1 MRRGGFQA
9 TPSILR
15 NKMAAVRMI
24 SQEASV
30 PQESQGASVPSTSQ
44 RRNPPSIVGFNGPGS
59 RANSGDSWPGEKEE
73 SDQGANR
80 VPPPSTTASQWRGED
95 VTHSIALQLQRARQ
109 MLNVMVANPESTKYK
124 MQRKKVTEMLDRAEK
139 HMIYDQVSTFYEELL
154 VEEMIQAEM
163 DCSTK
168 DDELDLAEQKKK
180 KVEGDKEDLLATLPR
195 GLGQRFSGS
204 AADWTA
210 FRHYFEEINESV
222 SPPLAVAHMT
232 ALIGCPKLR
241 KRMKIYRSGD
251 EVLKD
256 FDKDYGFSFL
266 NCATII
272 SEINGLKRATTKSEE
287 IDLIIKFRH
296 AKRALDKNGDHER
309 LLNLSTLIRWAD
321 QLLPTTCE
329 SLMGIIQEFKFGE
342 RGSAVEEYFRHLEQ
356 VYERSSILLRS
367 RSARKA
373 PHMTNQPKPGGK
385 KVDWVESDQRAYANE
400 EAGADQAEDGSDGD
414 TEEISSHERSDSE
427 NDSGE
432 DRSEISSHERGSDG
446 ENGSGEDRSENS
458 SHESNSDGEGDSDED
473 GDEISSHQRS
483 DGESGSDEDR
493 SETSSHES
501 DSDVE
506 GDSDGN
512 RAPSKTKEAE
522 LTKLRTW
529 ECPRCKNLN
538 SASWIKCNGIAQGGE
553 ADVCLLA
560 RPCYEKYRVTQIKSK
575 RTNRDGDWNCFYC
588 GNINFQFRI
597 ECNQCKLPKNDA
609 QSDKFRLLEENETR
623 SGPGEGFTDN
633 SDE

>member
-1 MRRGGFQA
+1 MRRRDFQA
-9 TPSILR
+9 TPSKLR

-59 RANSGDSWPGEKEE
+59 RANSGDSWPEEEEKR
-73 SDQGANR
+73 DQGANR
-80 VPPPSTTASQWRGED
+80 VSPPSTTASQWRGED

-124 MQRKKVTEMLDRAEK
+124 MQRKKVTEMVDRAER
-139 HMIYDQVSTFYEELL
+139 HMIYDQVSTSYEELL

-168 DDELDLAEQKKK
+168 DDELDLAERKKK
-180 KVEGDKEDLLATLPR
+180 KVEADKEDLLATLPR

-204 AADWTA
+204 AADWQA
-210 FRHYFEEINESV
+210 FRHYFEEINETV

-232 ALIGCPKLR
+232 ALIGCPRLR

-272 SEINGLKRATTKSEE
+272 SEINNLKKATTKSEE

-296 AKRALDKNGDHER
+296 AKRALDKNADHER

-329 SLMGIIQEFKFGE
+329 SLMRIIQEFKFGE

-373 PHMTNQPKPGGK
+373 PRPHMTNQPKPGGK
-385 KVDWVESDQRAYANE
+385 KVDWVDQRAYANE
-400 EAGADQAEDGSDGD
+400 EAGGD
-414 TEEISSHERSDSE
+414 KA
-427 NDSGE
+427 
-432 DRSEISSHERGSDG
+432 
-446 ENGSGEDRSENS
+446 
-458 SHESNSDGEGDSDED
+458 EGDSD

-493 SETSSHES
+493 SEISSHES

-506 GDSDGN
+506 GDSNGDT
-512 RAPSKTKEAE
+512 APSKTKEAE
-522 LTKLRTW
+522 LTNLRDW
-529 ECPRCKNLN
+529 QCPRCKNLN
-538 SASWIKCNGIAQGGE
+538 SASWVKCNGIAQGGE
-553 ADVCLLA
+553 VDACLLA
-560 RPCYEKYRVTQIKSK
+560 RPCYEKYRVAQIKSK
-575 RTNRDGDWNCFYC
+575 KTIRDGDWNCFYC

-597 ECNQCKLPKNDA
+597 ECNQCKLRKNDA

-623 SGPGEGFTDN
+623 GGPGEVFTDN

>member
-1 MRRGGFQA
+1 M
-9 TPSILR
+9 
-15 NKMAAVRMI
+15 
-24 SQEASV
+24 
-30 PQESQGASVPSTSQ
+30 
-44 RRNPPSIVGFNGPGS
+44 
-59 RANSGDSWPGEKEE
+59 
-73 SDQGANR
+73 
-80 VPPPSTTASQWRGED
+80 
-95 VTHSIALQLQRARQ
+95 THSIALQLQRARQ

-124 MQRKKVTEMLDRAEK
+124 MQRKKVTEMVDRAER
-139 HMIYDQVSTFYEELL
+139 HMIYDQVSTSYEELL

-168 DDELDLAEQKKK
+168 DDELDLAERKKK
-180 KVEGDKEDLLATLPR
+180 KVEADKEDLLATLPR

-385 KVDWVESDQRAYANE
+385 KVDWVESDQRTYAHE
-400 EAGADQAEDGSDGD
+400 DAGADKAEDGSDGD
-414 TEEISSHERSDSE
+414 TEEISSHER
-427 NDSGE
+427 
-432 DRSEISSHERGSDG
+432 
-446 ENGSGEDRSENS
+446 
-458 SHESNSDGEGDSDED
+458 SDGEGDSDED

-493 SETSSHES
+493 SEISSHES
-501 DSDVE
+501 DSDGE

-538 SASWIKCNGIAQGGE
+538 SASWVKCNGIAQGGE
-553 ADVCLLA
+553 VDACLLA
-560 RPCYEKYRVTQIKSK
+560 RPCYEKYRVAQIKSK
-575 RTNRDGDWNCFYC
+575 KTIRDDDWNCFHC
-588 GNINFQFRI
+588 GNVNFQFRI
-597 ECNQCKLPKNDA
+597 ECNQCKLQKNDA
-609 QSDKFRLLEENETR
+609 QSDKFRMLEENETR
-623 SGPGEGFTDN
+623 GGPGEVFTDN